1 MDGCN
6 LGYEYHGL
14 GRGCLY
20 FAALDCIAVRT
31 KFRAA
36 ARMMLISAMGA
47 KADISVP
54 RYCSSGCLGSAKNL
68 DVRLTL

>member
-1 MDGCN
+1 MDGRN

-14 GRGCLY
+14 GRGCIY

-36 ARMMLISAMGA
+36 ARMMLISAMGT

-54 RYCSSGCLGSAKNL
+54 NIAHQ
-68 DVRLTL
+68 DVSVLPKTST